1 MSLTST
7 TLTARPRV
15 SSRSRGWVSRI
26 APSAVSRLRQ
36 ETGMSTAEYA
46 VGTVAACSFAGIL
59 LKLLTSD
66 TVMNLLTAL
75 ITRAL
80 QWVL

>member
-7 TLTARPRV
+7 TLAVRPDVTLRTRGSSWRTARSV
-15 SSRSRGWVSRI
+15 I
-26 APSAVSRLRQ
+26 SRLRS
-36 ETGMSTAEYA
+36 EAGMSTAEYA